1 MKKKLLIISSF
12 IVTFSLVYLILSFCI
27 PGWRIKLDAPPLIYF
42 IEQLKS
48 LMVLKCG
55 ISLIAAAVIALGVS
69 HVTNK

>member
-12 IVTFSLVYLILSFCI
+12 IVTLSLVYLILSFMI

>member
-12 IVTFSLVYLILSFCI
+12 IVTLSLVYLILSFMI

-55 ISLIAAAVIALGVS
+55 ISLIVAAVIALGVS